1 MSVAKEGLRFIAPA
15 AGLAAVFGI
24 FGLGG
29 LAALF
34 FVLAAALVF
43 FFRDPDR
50 VPPAGEHL
58 LVSPA
63 DGEVLGVEPVE
74 TPPGLGGPATKLTIF
89 LALYNVHLVR
99 APFAAT
105 VASAEYHPGR
115 FLPAYKP
122 EAGTHNESQTLVLKS
137 GRLDAVLKMIV
148 GVAARRIK
156 CFVKAGEAV
165 ERGQKIGLM
174 FFGSRVELTLPRGAS
189 VKVGLHDRVKAG
201 ETVIA
206 EVQP

>member
-1 MSVAKEGLRFIAPA
+1 MRVAKEGLRFIVPA
-15 AGLAAVFGI
+15 TGLAVVFGI
-24 FGLGG
+24 VGLGG

-34 FVLAAALVF
+34 VVLAAALVF

-63 DGEVLGVEPVE
+63 DGEVLGVDPVE

-189 VKVGLHDRVKAG
+189 VKIGLHDRVKAG

>member
-1 MSVAKEGLRFIAPA
+1 MRVAKEGLRFIVPA
-15 AGLAAVFGI
+15 AGAAVVFGI
-24 FGLGG
+24 VGLTG

-34 FVLAAALVF
+34 FVLAAALAF

-74 TPPGLGGPATKLTIF
+74 TPPGPAGPATKLTIF

-105 VASAEYHPGR
+105 VASAEYRPGR

>member
-1 MSVAKEGLRFIAPA
+1 MRVAKEGLRFILPA
-15 AGLAAVFGI
+15 AGLAVVFGI
-24 FGLGG
+24 VGLGG
-29 LAALF
+29 LAAFF
-34 FVLAAALVF
+34 FVLAAVLVF

-63 DGEVLGVEPVE
+63 DGEVLGVESVE
-74 TPPGLGGPATKLTIF
+74 TPAGPATKLTIF

-105 VASAEYHPGR
+105 VVSADYHPGK
-115 FLPAYKP
+115 FLPAYRP
-122 EAGTHNESQTLVLKS
+122 EAGTHNESQTLALKGS
-137 GRLDAVLKMIV
+137 RLDAVLKMIV

-156 CFVKAGEAV
+156 CFVGAGDAV
-165 ERGQKIGLM
+165 GRGQRIGLM

-189 VKVGLHDRVKAG
+189 VAVGLHDRVKAG

>member
-1 MSVAKEGLRFIAPA
+1 MRVAKEGLRFIVPA
-15 AGLAAVFGI
+15 TGLAVVFGI
-24 FGLGG
+24 TGLGG
-29 LAALF
+29 LGALF

-74 TPPGLGGPATKLTIF
+74 TPPGPATKLTIF

-105 VASAEYHPGR
+105 VASAEYHPGK

-137 GRLDAVLKMIV
+137 GRFDAVLKMIV
-148 GVAARRIK
+148 GVAARRIQ

-165 ERGQKIGLM
+165 ARGQRIGLM

>member
-1 MSVAKEGLRFIAPA
+1 MRIAKEGLRLIVPA
-15 AGLAAVFGI
+15 TGLAVVFGI
-24 FGLGG
+24 IGLGG

-74 TPPGLGGPATKLTIF
+74 TPPGFDGPATKLTIF

-105 VASAEYHPGR
+105 VASAEYHPGK

-122 EAGTHNESQTLVLKS
+122 EAGAHNESRTLVLKS
-137 GRLDAVLKMIV
+137 GRFDAVLKMIV

-165 ERGQKIGLM
+165 ERGQRIGLM

-206 EVQP
+206 EAQP

>member
-1 MSVAKEGLRFIAPA
+1 MRVAKEGLRFILPA
-15 AGLAAVFGI
+15 AGLAVMFVL

-34 FVLAAALVF
+34 LVLAAALVF

-63 DGEVLGVEPVE
+63 DGEVLGVESVE
-74 TPPGLGGPATKLTIF
+74 TPAGPATKLTIF

-105 VASAEYHPGR
+105 VASADYHPGK
-115 FLPAYKP
+115 FLPAYRP
-122 EAGTHNESQTLVLKS
+122 EAGAHNESQTLALKGS
-137 GRLDAVLKMIV
+137 RFDAVLKMIV

-165 ERGQKIGLM
+165 ERGQRIGLM

-206 EVQP
+206 EAQP

>member
-1 MSVAKEGLRFIAPA
+1 MRVAKEGLRLIVPA
-15 AGLAAVFGI
+15 TGLAVVFGI
-24 FGLGG
+24 VGLGG

-74 TPPGLGGPATKLTIF
+74 TPAGPATKLTIF

-105 VASAEYHPGR
+105 VASAEYHPGK

-122 EAGTHNESQTLVLKS
+122 EAGAHNESQTLVLKG
-137 GRLDAVLKMIV
+137 GRIDAVLKMIV

-156 CFVKAGEAV
+156 CFVQAGEAV
-165 ERGQKIGLM
+165 ERGRKIGLM

>member
-1 MSVAKEGLRFIAPA
+1 MRIAKEGLRLIVPA
-15 AGLAAVFGI
+15 VGLAVVFGI
-24 FGLGG
+24 IGLGG
-29 LAALF
+29 LAGLF

-43 FFRDPDR
+43 FFRDPAR

-63 DGEVLGVEPVE
+63 DGEVLGVESVE
-74 TPPGLGGPATKLTIF
+74 TPAGPATKLTIF

-105 VASAEYHPGR
+105 VASAEYHPGK

-137 GRLDAVLKMIV
+137 GRFDAVLKMIV

-165 ERGQKIGLM
+165 ARGQRIGLM

-206 EVQP
+206 EVPS